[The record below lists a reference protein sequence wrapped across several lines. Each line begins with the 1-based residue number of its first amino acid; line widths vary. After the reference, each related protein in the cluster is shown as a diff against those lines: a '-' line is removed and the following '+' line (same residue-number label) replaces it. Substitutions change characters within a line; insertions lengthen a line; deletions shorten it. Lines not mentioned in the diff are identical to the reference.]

1 MNTVTRQTLDLESD
15 LCDAVNMAHI
25 ASSLLEDAVG
35 NSKVHLE
42 LTGRPNL
49 YHINPTT
56 LDAIVFAVYEV
67 ESRVRRL
74 RDKYYEAMSCA

>member
-1 MNTVTRQTLDLESD
+1 MTGVTRQALDLESD

-35 NSKVHLE
+35 DSKVHLD
-42 LTGRPNL
+42 LTGRPNQ
-49 YHINPTT
+49 YHINPDT

-67 ESRVRRL
+67 ERRVTRL
-74 RDKYYEAMSCA
+74 KADYLEAMRCA